1 MLCRYRLAI
10 RMICRGG
17 GLSAATFFRLTNTPR
32 GYIIYVAK
40 RQNNNYGL
48 LSVSKAVAS

>member
-10 RMICRGG
+10 RLYAGAVDFF
-17 GLSAATFFRLTNTPR
+17 AATFFRLTNTPR

-48 LSVSKAVAS
+48 LSVNKAVAS